1 MARLIYASVIRPVIT
16 YGSTVWYSPQ
26 DTKTARKGVEKV
38 LDTLQAKSLRSVL
51 GAYRAVHP
59 RILEKE
65 SQVLPIGVI
74 IERHIAN
81 AVKRR
86 IGSDAGRVI
95 TNACARIRSRVVG
108 PRDKRNPNKRT
119 PNEVHTHWLRTILSE
134 DTWKREILRQAP
146 TSNAQPQSLASEL
159 HKTAERSWEMRWTAY
174 LNTLPDNRT
183 RPPALAE
190 TDRNRTQ
197 IYEGINKSMCS
208 LITQIRTEKIG
219 LNAFLADR
227 RVPGYTAQ
235 CPCGFRRQTAKHII
249 RFCPSY
255 AEDREELFRDAG
267 TRDYSW
273 MLASPYGASTAARWL
288 QRRDLLHQFQLGLD
302 DRERNS
308 SRRNPS

>member
-1 MARLIYASVIRPVIT
+1 MARLVYASVIRPAIT
-16 YGSTVWYSPQ
+16 YGATTCYNPQ
-26 DTKTARKGVEKV
+26 GTKTARKGVEKL

-65 SQVLPIGVI
+65 PQILPIGVVM
-74 IERHIAN
+74 ERHIAN

-86 IGSDAGRVI
+86 ISSDVGRVI

-108 PRDKRNPNKRT
+108 LRDKRKPNKRT
-119 PNEVHTHWLRTILSE
+119 PNEVHSHWLRTILPE
-134 DTWKREILRQAP
+134 DTWKRELLRQAP
-146 TSNAQPQSLASEL
+146 TSNAQPPPFTSEQ
-159 HKTAERSWEMRWTAY
+159 HKTAERSWEIRWTAY

-197 IYEGINKSMCS
+197 IYEGINKSTCS
-208 LITQIRTEKIG
+208 LIAQIRTEKIG

-235 CPCGFRRQTAKHII
+235 CSCGWRRQTAKHII
-249 RFCPSY
+249 RFCPFY

-273 MLASPYGASTAARWL
+273 MLASPYGVRIAARWL
-288 QRRDLLHQFQLGLD
+288 QRRGLLHQFQLGLC
-302 DRERNS
+302 
-308 SRRNPS
+308 